1 MSADE
6 TEMMAAAWVAREG
19 RDLTPAEAA
28 QLQQW
33 LAASTLNRV
42 AYLRLKASWQRA
54 DRLSALKNPAAPI
67 AEPSDFLAGVL
78 ERPRLL
84 AAIAA
89 ALLLLAAG
97 AGGWQLWRAPS
108 EQVFATAVGKMQA

>member
-6 TEMMAAAWVAREG
+6 TELLAAAWLARED

-28 QLQQW
+28 ELQQW

-54 DRLSALKNPAAPI
+54 DRLSALKNPAAPV
-67 AEPSDFLAGVL
+67 AGPGFLTGLL
-78 ERPRLL
+78 ERPRLI

-89 ALLLLAAG
+89 VLLLVAG
-97 AGGWQLWRAPS
+97 AGTWQLRRALR
-108 EQVFATAVGKMQA
+108 EQV